1 MAYICICNA
10 INERSIHAAIDAG
23 AQSASDVYAHVGVAP
38 QCGLCA
44 NEFERM
50 IDERFEALRHA
61 AE

>member
-23 AQSASDVYAHVGVAP
+23 AQSAAEVYAHVGVTP

-44 NEFERM
+44 DEFDRM
-50 IDERFEALRHA
+50 IDERFEVLRQA